1 MSAAFRLEACS
12 GRQWRNPRSRATG
25 PYFPELSALVGGDR
39 FHQGNKL
46 ALYRLILDLAV
57 GAQQP
62 QRERAV
68 KKQQAFHF
76 PRLAVAIVKE
86 GDRHIERDGNL
97 LETGGSD
104 PVYALLVFLDLL
116 KTDAELLAE
125 LRLRNLLFHTPQSNP
140 LAKLDVGLAGTALLH
155 LLRY

>member
-12 GRQWRNPRSRATG
+12 GRQSRNPRSRATG

-62 QRERAV
+62 QGERAV
-68 KKQQAFHF
+68 EKQQAFHLA
-76 PRLAVAIVKE
+76 RLAVAIVKE
-86 GDRHIERDGNL
+86 SDGHIERHCDL
-97 LETGGSD
+97 LETSGSN
-104 PVYALLVFLDLL
+104 PVHALLVLLDLL
-116 KTDAELLAE
+116 KTDAELLA
-125 LRLRNLLFHTPQSNP
+125 
-140 LAKLDVGLAGTALLH
+140 KLSL
-155 LLRY
+155 